1 MTSTSTPSTSTS
13 RGWFRPNTVP
23 ATDTSDSLVFRRS
36 ASRFANAMGDD
47 EVDSTTWIPRSFAT
61 AHAFT
66 MVRPWGTWAFRIAAT
81 AAGSSG
87 FTSISR
93 NSP

>member
-1 MTSTSTPSTSTS
+1 M
-13 RGWFRPNTVP
+13 P
-23 ATDTSDSLVFRRS
+23 ATDTSDSLVFRRT
-36 ASRFANAMGDD
+36 AIRFANAMAADD
-47 EVDSTTWIPRSFAT
+47 VDSTTWIPRSFAT

-66 MVRPWGTWAFRIAAT
+66 TVRPWGTWLFRIAAT